1 MNPLPPPLP
10 HNLNYQ
16 RLAQAKK
23 EGFRARSVQAYC
35 NEKQSIEC
43 FVIQCHYHTRLFV
56 FSSLITRKSKDLN
69 EVSITNA

>member
-23 EGFRARSVQAYC
+23 EEFCARSVKAHC
-35 NEKQSIEC
+35 NEKQSIKC
-43 FVIQCHYHTRLFV
+43 FVIQCHLPHKTFCV
-56 FSSLITRKSKDLN
+56 FKSHN
-69 EVSITNA
+69 S